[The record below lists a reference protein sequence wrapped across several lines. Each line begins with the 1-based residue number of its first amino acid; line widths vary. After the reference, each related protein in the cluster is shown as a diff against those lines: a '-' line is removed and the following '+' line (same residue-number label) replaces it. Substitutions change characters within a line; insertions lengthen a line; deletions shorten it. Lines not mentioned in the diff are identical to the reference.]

1 MTEPF
6 DAPSRLLGVA
16 SKVSRLDSEPT
27 PTDQSP
33 LTKPGQQRG
42 DVGHR
47 IDGLATLVFERVSK
61 GDEELLGL
69 VRLGKHRRVKRHV
82 TIVHRLTSYFE
93 FARVP
98 L

>member
-16 SKVSRLDSEPT
+16 SKAGSFRRQPT
-27 PTDQSP
+27 AADQAS

-93 FARVP
+93 FARVR